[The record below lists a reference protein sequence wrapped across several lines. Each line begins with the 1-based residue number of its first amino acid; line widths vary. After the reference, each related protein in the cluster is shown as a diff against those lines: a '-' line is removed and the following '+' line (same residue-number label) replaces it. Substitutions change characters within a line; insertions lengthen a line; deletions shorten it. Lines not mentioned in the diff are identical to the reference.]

1 MSGKPFIHTIGLLI
15 LDVEDVVLEEVNH
28 KLKL

>member
-1 MSGKPFIHTIGLLI
+1 MSGKPFIRTMALLI
-15 LDVEDVVLEEVNH
+15 LDVEDVELEEVNR

>member
-1 MSGKPFIHTIGLLI
+1 MSGKPFIHTMALLI
-15 LDVEDVVLEEVNH
+15 LDVEDVVLEEVNR

>member
-1 MSGKPFIHTIGLLI
+1 MSGKPFIRTMALLI
-15 LDVEDVVLEEVNH
+15 LDVEDVVLEVVNR